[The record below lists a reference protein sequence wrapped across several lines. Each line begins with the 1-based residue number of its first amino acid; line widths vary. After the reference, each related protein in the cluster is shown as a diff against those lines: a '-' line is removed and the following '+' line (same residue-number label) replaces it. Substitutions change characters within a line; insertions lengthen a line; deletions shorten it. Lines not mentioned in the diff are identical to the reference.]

1 MKWIYV
7 IGVLALGSCAK
18 QMSCPNAVKGKIKNL
33 VGLDG
38 CGWVIETKEK
48 SFDPV
53 NLGDFEKQLPKG
65 NKPFYFTYEP
75 FEGSSICMAGQIVKI
90 TCVSKK
96 K

>member
-7 IGVLALGSCAK
+7 LGVLALGSCAK
-18 QMSCPNAVKGKIKNL
+18 QMSCPNAVKGKMKNL

-38 CGWVIETKEK
+38 CGFVIETKDKNFE
-48 SFDPV
+48 PV

-75 FEGSSICMAGQIVKI
+75 FEGSSICMAGHIVKI

-96 K
+96 R